1 MAAQRAAGDAFC
13 GTVKPQLR
21 PSALRPDLPAANA
34 APEAVMQT
42 TSRAAAAISISSRVS
57 GLMGAPSTLMAES
70 VAILAANPR
79 FSVSARVPKSARSL
93 HKFTPAQCTVAPAT
107 VPVLGQDA

>member
-34 APEAVMQT
+34 ALEAVMQT
-42 TSRAAAAISISSRVS
+42 RSRPAAAISISSRIS
-57 GLMGAPSTLMAES
+57 SLMGISSTLLAE
-70 VAILAANPR
+70 LAPNLALNPR
-79 FSVSARVPKSARSL
+79 LSVLIRVPKPAHSL
-93 HKFTPAQCTVAPAT
+93 HKFTPVQCAATPAM
-107 VPVLGQDA
+107 VSVRKHDA